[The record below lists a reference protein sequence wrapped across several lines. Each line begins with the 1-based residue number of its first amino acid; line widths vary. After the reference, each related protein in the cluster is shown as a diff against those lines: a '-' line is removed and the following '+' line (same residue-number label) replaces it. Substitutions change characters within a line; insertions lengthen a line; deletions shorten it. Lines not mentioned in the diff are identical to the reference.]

1 MATKNTSKP
10 VNMGGLDALAGFGD
24 MSFGNLIEGA
34 GAPAPP
40 APVPAEPTGAPK
52 YVKTSD
58 IEEDE
63 RQIRKRFNLD
73 EMRASIRENKAAGRA
88 PIKTPLIVKTH
99 PTKPGKW
106 KLCDGGRRKRSA
118 VLEDVDELPIVI
130 DENFDDFDQV
140 AVNLQR
146 DDNTPVEIADFIA
159 QKLGEGIPKG
169 VIAARL
175 GQSKSWVSKHVKL
188 IGMPQSIRRAYDE
201 FRINDVEAMYLLVN
215 AYPDFPAEVDSLC
228 ATGTETISKYTVMSL
243 LDSLKNPTATMP
255 APAGEAVPDPAV
267 NAPDGLSV
275 PPIGADTGDT
285 PSEPVPGLGHEMA
298 EQRQEVPDQA
308 NEDRVDEN
316 QGEPAAQQQP
326 TTARPSTKVDG
337 PASEPSGV
345 QVGTK
350 DEATPAKLRKAIV
363 QVQHDERPARLI
375 LDRRAAVG
383 LAWIKY
389 DDDGA
394 EVEIDIGTA
403 RLVAII
409 DGA

>member
-10 VNMGGLDALAGFGD
+10 VNLGGLDALAGFGD
-24 MSFGNLIEGA
+24 MSFGNLIEGT
-34 GAPAPP
+34 GAPASA

-73 EMRASIRENKAAGRA
+73 EMRASIRENKAAGRE

-99 PTKPGKW
+99 PAKPGKW
-106 KLCDGGRRKRSA
+106 KLCDGARRKRSA

-146 DDNTPVEIADFIA
+146 DGNTPVEIADFIA
-159 QKLGEGIPKG
+159 QKLDEGFSKGE
-169 VIAARL
+169 IAARL
-175 GQSKSWVSKHVKL
+175 GQSKSWISKHVKL

-215 AYPDFPAEVDSLC
+215 AYPDFAAEVDALC
-228 ATGTETISKYTVMSL
+228 TTGTDTISKYTVMNL
-243 LDSLKNPTATMP
+243 LESLKNPAVETP
-255 APAGEAVPDPAV
+255 APANPTGPDPIKT
-267 NAPDGLSV
+267 PDGISV
-275 PPIGADTGDT
+275 QPADSVTDAAKGSNTPAPAVGAGAIEQSHHTHDQVNQVQVE
-285 PSEPVPGLGHEMA
+285 PSTQHQPRPGPAQPGSKVDSKP
-298 EQRQEVPDQA
+298 EQRLGLLPE
-308 NEDRVDEN
+308 EKE
-316 QGEPAAQQQP
+316 
-326 TTARPSTKVDG
+326 
-337 PASEPSGV
+337 
-345 QVGTK
+345 
-350 DEATPAKLRKAIV
+350 EAFSAKLRKAIV
-363 QVQHDERPARLI
+363 QVQHDERPARLL
-375 LDRRAAVG
+375 LDRRGAVG

-389 DDDGA
+389 DDNGA

-403 RLVAII
+403 RLVAIV
-409 DGA
+409 DGS

>member
-10 VNMGGLDALAGFGD
+10 VNLGGLDALAGFGD

-34 GAPAPP
+34 GAPAPA

-73 EMRASIRENKAAGRA
+73 EMRASIRENKAAGRE
-88 PIKTPLIVKTH
+88 PVKTPLIVKTH

-106 KLCDGGRRKRSA
+106 KLCDGARRKRSA

-146 DDNTPVEIADFIA
+146 DGNTPVEIADFIA
-159 QKLGEGIPKG
+159 QKLDEKFSKG
-169 VIAARL
+169 QIAARL

-188 IGMPQSIRRAYDE
+188 IGMPESIRRAYDE

-215 AYPDFPAEVDSLC
+215 AYADFAAEVDALC
-228 ATGTETISKYTVMSL
+228 ASGTDTISKYTVMNL
-243 LDSLKNPTATMP
+243 LESLKNPTVETLAPSDATGPDAAIDAAGGISVQTTDIDAANATDAPAPQIGADAIEQSHDTHDQVDQVQVEPLTQHLAAP
-255 APAGEAVPDPAV
+255 APAQPDAKVDATAVQNP
-267 NAPDGLSV
+267 GV
-275 PPIGADTGDT
+275 PPEGK
-285 PSEPVPGLGHEMA
+285 EE
-298 EQRQEVPDQA
+298 
-308 NEDRVDEN
+308 
-316 QGEPAAQQQP
+316 
-326 TTARPSTKVDG
+326 TA
-337 PASEPSGV
+337 
-345 QVGTK
+345 
-350 DEATPAKLRKAIV
+350 PAKLRKAIV
-363 QVQHDERPARLI
+363 QVQHDERPARLL

-409 DGA
+409 DGS